1 MIADEVDTATDALL
15 TASRALVAVAARSLA
30 GIDDVTL
37 PQFRALV
44 ILTRPTTVTVGD
56 LAGALDVHPSTATR
70 LCDRLERKR
79 LIRRRPG
86 AAPDRR
92 ETTVDLTAAGR
103 RLVARVTDRRRRD
116 LAAIAA
122 AMTSQDRQVAISG
135 LPGPPVSSRSSI
147 PSGGPTPHRRRGR
160 RPMVELLTRLKDWPY
175 LRKWL
180 VLGALIGVVA
190 GLGAIVF
197 IFALEGSSK
206 LLLETLGGYK
216 PPLPIG
222 EGNRLAA
229 GSFARPW
236 AVPLVVGLG
245 GLISGVLVFRF
256 APEAQG
262 HGTDA
267 AIAAVH
273 HNPRGIRARV
283 TLIKLASSAA
293 TIGSG
298 GSAGREGPTAQI
310 SAGFGSLLARRLE
323 LSPQD
328 ARIAV
333 AVGVGSGIGA
343 IFRAP
348 LGGAVL
354 GTEILY
360 RDDLEPEALFPS
372 LVASIVGFSTFGAVE
387 GFEPIFGNLHTT
399 QFDHPVQLVYYALL
413 GIAAGLVGRLY
424 ARAFYGMVRL
434 RHRLPGPEML
444 KPAAAGV
451 AVGLLG
457 LAFPAALATGYGW
470 LQRGMRDGL
479 PDMALWVVLAL
490 PLVKILAT
498 SLSIGSGGSGG
509 IFGPGM
515 VIGGFLGLGVWR
527 VLHGVAGGMPDL
539 AAPFMV
545 VGMIAC
551 FGSVAHAPLGLM
563 LMVAEMTGSL
573 ALLPPAMV
581 AIGLAALVVG
591 EDSIYES
598 QLRSRADAPAH
609 RAAFGLPLLSSVMVA
624 DVMTPPRVTVTATMP
639 LDDARGLLEDLRVPG
654 APVLGD
660 DGRFVGVL
668 ALGQTELPG
677 APGAGDIDRSYPT
690 VPSNRGLDFALDAM
704 VSGGIGWIPVV
715 DGGRLV
721 GIVAMNEVIGGYQ
734 RALRRSLRLLA
745 DVRGSA
751 VLVEAPVSEASPFAG
766 ATVATAPWP
775 RGSFALSID
784 RRSQLITPTPETVL
798 EAGDVVVAVVP
809 AAAESELRQ
818 RLDGATPP

>member
-1 MIADEVDTATDALL
+1 
-15 TASRALVAVAARSLA
+15 
-30 GIDDVTL
+30 
-37 PQFRALV
+37 
-44 ILTRPTTVTVGD
+44 
-56 LAGALDVHPSTATR
+56 
-70 LCDRLERKR
+70 
-79 LIRRRPG
+79 
-86 AAPDRR
+86 
-92 ETTVDLTAAGR
+92 
-103 RLVARVTDRRRRD
+103 
-116 LAAIAA
+116 
-122 AMTSQDRQVAISG
+122 
-135 LPGPPVSSRSSI
+135 
-147 PSGGPTPHRRRGR
+147 
-160 RPMVELLTRLKDWPY
+160 MVELLARLKDWNY

-197 IFALEGSSK
+197 IFALEESSK
-206 LLLETLGGYK
+206 LLLEGLGGYK

-236 AVPLVVGLG
+236 AIPLVVGLG

-256 APEAQG
+256 APEAEG

-283 TLIKLASSAA
+283 TLIKLVASAA

-372 LVASIVGFSTFGAVE
+372 LVASIVGFSIFGAVE
-387 GFEPIFGNLHTT
+387 GFEPIFGTLHTP
-399 QFDHPVQLVYYALL
+399 QFDHSGPAPLLRPAGHRGRARRPPLRPGLLRDGPPAPPAARARHAQAGDGRCGRRPDRPRLPRRAGHRLRLAPAGHARRPARHGPVGRA
-413 GIAAGLVGRLY
+413 GPAAGEDPGHV
-424 ARAFYGMVRL
+424 AV
-434 RHRLPGPEML
+434 HRLGR
-444 KPAAAGV
+444 
-451 AVGLLG
+451 VGWHLRPRHG
-457 LAFPAALATGYGW
+457 HRRASS
-470 LQRGMRDGL
+470 
-479 PDMALWVVLAL
+479 V
-490 PLVKILAT
+490 
-498 SLSIGSGGSGG
+498 SGSGASCTA
-509 IFGPGM
+509 
-515 VIGGFLGLGVWR
+515 WR
-527 VLHGVAGGMPDL
+527 GGMPDL
-539 AAPFMV
+539 PAPFMV

-581 AIGLAALVVG
+581 AIGLATLVVG
-591 EDSIYES
+591 DDSIYES
-598 QLRSRADAPAH
+598 QLRSRAEAPAH

-624 DVMTPPRVTVTATMP
+624 DVMTPARLTVSAGTP
-639 LDDARGLLEDLRVPG
+639 LDEACRLLEDRRVPG
-654 APVLGD
+654 APVLDD
-660 DGRFVGVL
+660 DGKFVGVL
-668 ALGQTELPG
+668 SLDRTALPEAPN
-677 APGAGDIDRSYPT
+677 PGAGVDRSYPT
-690 VPSNRGLDFALDAM
+690 VPPDRGLDFALDAM
-704 VSGGIGWIPVV
+704 VSAGVRWIPVV
-715 DGGRLV
+715 DAGRLV
-721 GIVAMNEVIGGYQ
+721 GIVAMNEVIAGYQ
-734 RALRRSLRLLA
+734 RALRRSLHLLA
-745 DVRGSA
+745 DVRGGS
-751 VLVEAPVSEASPFAG
+751 VLVEAPVSEESPFAG
-766 ATVATAPWP
+766 ATVASAPWP

-784 RRSQLITPTPETVL
+784 RHSQLITPRPETAM
-798 EAGDVVVAVVP
+798 EAGDVIVAVVP

-818 RLDGATPP
+818 RLDGDGRP

>member
-1 MIADEVDTATDALL
+1 M
-15 TASRALVAVAARSLA
+15 
-30 GIDDVTL
+30 
-37 PQFRALV
+37 
-44 ILTRPTTVTVGD
+44 
-56 LAGALDVHPSTATR
+56 
-70 LCDRLERKR
+70 
-79 LIRRRPG
+79 
-86 AAPDRR
+86 
-92 ETTVDLTAAGR
+92 VDLVG
-103 RLVARVTDRRRRD
+103 
-116 LAAIAA
+116 
-122 AMTSQDRQVAISG
+122 
-135 LPGPPVSSRSSI
+135 
-147 PSGGPTPHRRRGR
+147 H
-160 RPMVELLTRLKDWPY
+160 LKDWNY

-190 GLGAIVF
+190 GIGAIAF
-197 IFALEGSSK
+197 IVVLEGSSK

-229 GSFARPW
+229 GSFTRPW
-236 AVPLVVGLG
+236 AIPLVVGLG
-245 GLISGVLVFRF
+245 GLISGILVFRF
-256 APEAQG
+256 APEAEG

-273 HNPRGIRARV
+273 HNPRGIRPRATV
-283 TLIKLASSAA
+283 IKLLASAA

-323 LSPQD
+323 LSPRD

-360 RDDLEPEALFPS
+360 QDDLEPEALLPS
-372 LVASIVGFSTFGAVE
+372 LVASIVGFSVFGAVE
-387 GFEPIFGNLHTT
+387 GFEPIFGTLHTP
-399 QFDHPVQLVYYALL
+399 QFDHPVQLLYYAVL

-424 ARAFYGMVRL
+424 ARGFYGAISLWRRV
-434 RHRLPGPEML
+434 PGPDML
-444 KPAAAGV
+444 KPAMAGL

-457 LAFPAALATGYGW
+457 LAFPATLATGYGW
-470 LQRGMRDGL
+470 LQRGMEDGL
-479 PDMALWVVLAL
+479 PDMALWVVLLL
-490 PLVKILAT
+490 PLLKILAT

-515 VIGGFLGLGVWR
+515 VIGGFAGLGMWR
-527 VLHGVAGGMPDL
+527 LLHGLAPGMPDL
-539 AAPFMV
+539 PAPFMV

-581 AIGLAALVVG
+581 AIGLAALIVG
-591 EDSIYES
+591 DDSIYES
-598 QLRSRADAPAH
+598 QLRSRAESPAH

-624 DVMTPPRVTVTATMP
+624 DVMTPPRLTLQDTMS
-639 LDDARGLLEDLRVPG
+639 LDEARRILVDRHLPG
-654 APVLGD
+654 APVVGG

-668 ALGQTELPG
+668 SKAPTELPEVS
-677 APGAGDIDRSYPT
+677 DRDVDRSYPT
-690 VPSNRGLDFALDAM
+690 VRPDHGLDVALDSM
-704 VSGGIGWIPVV
+704 VSGGLRWLPVV
-715 DGGRLV
+715 DAGHLV

-734 RALRRSLRLLA
+734 RALRRSLHLLA
-745 DVRGSA
+745 DVRGGS
-751 VLVEAPVSEASPFAG
+751 VLVEAVVSDTSPFART
-766 ATVATAPWP
+766 TVAAAPWP

-784 RRSQLITPTPETVL
+784 RHSQLITPLPDTVL
-798 EAGDVVVAVVP
+798 EGGDVVVVVVP
-809 AAAESELRQ
+809 AAAESALRHQ
-818 RLDGATPP
+818 LDGESPA

>member
-1 MIADEVDTATDALL
+1 MLKLL
-15 TASRALVAVAARSLA
+15 ARL
-30 GIDDVTL
+30 
-37 PQFRALV
+37 
-44 ILTRPTTVTVGD
+44 
-56 LAGALDVHPSTATR
+56 
-70 LCDRLERKR
+70 
-79 LIRRRPG
+79 
-86 AAPDRR
+86 
-92 ETTVDLTAAGR
+92 
-103 RLVARVTDRRRRD
+103 RD
-116 LAAIAA
+116 W
-122 AMTSQDRQVAISG
+122 D
-135 LPGPPVSSRSSI
+135 
-147 PSGGPTPHRRRGR
+147 
-160 RPMVELLTRLKDWPY
+160 Y

-180 VLGALIGVVA
+180 ILGTLIGVVA
-190 GLGAIVF
+190 GVGAIAF

-206 LLLETLGGYK
+206 LLLESIGGYH
-216 PPLPIG
+216 PPLPVG

-229 GSFARPW
+229 GTFTRPW
-236 AVPLVVGLG
+236 AIPLVVGLG

-256 APEAQG
+256 APEAEG

-273 HNPRGIRARV
+273 HNPRGIRGRV
-283 TLIKLASSAA
+283 TLIKLVASAA

-323 LSPQD
+323 LSPHD

-372 LVASIVGFSTFGAVE
+372 LVASIVGFSIFGSVE
-387 GFEPIFGNLHTT
+387 GFEPIFGTLHTA

-424 ARAFYGMVRL
+424 ARGFYGMVRL
-434 RHRLPGPEML
+434 RHRIPGPDML
-444 KPAAAGV
+444 KPAVAGL

-457 LAFPAALATGYGW
+457 LAFPPALATGYGW
-470 LQRGMRDGL
+470 LQRGMADGL

-515 VIGGFLGLGVWR
+515 VIGGFVGLGMWR
-527 VLHGVAGGMPDL
+527 VLHDVAAGMPDNP
-539 AAPFMV
+539 APFIV

-591 EDSIYES
+591 NDSIYES
-598 QLRSRADAPAH
+598 QLRSRAESPAH
-609 RAAFGLPLLSSVMVA
+609 RAAFGLPLLSAVKAA
-624 DVMTPPRVTVTATMP
+624 DVMCPPRLALAELSP
-639 LDDARGLLEDLRVPG
+639 LEDAR
-654 APVLGD
+654 
-660 DGRFVGVL
+660 
-668 ALGQTELPG
+668 
-677 APGAGDIDRSYPT
+677 RSPRE
-690 VPSNRGLDFALDAM
+690 PWPA
-704 VSGGIGWIPVV
+704 
-715 DGGRLV
+715 
-721 GIVAMNEVIGGYQ
+721 
-734 RALRRSLRLLA
+734 
-745 DVRGSA
+745 GSA
-751 VLVEAPVSEASPFAG
+751 GHRRRRASSS
-766 ATVATAPWP
+766 VW
-775 RGSFALSID
+775 
-784 RRSQLITPTPETVL
+784 
-798 EAGDVVVAVVP
+798 
-809 AAAESELRQ
+809 
-818 RLDGATPP
+818 

>member
-1 MIADEVDTATDALL
+1 
-15 TASRALVAVAARSLA
+15 
-30 GIDDVTL
+30 
-37 PQFRALV
+37 
-44 ILTRPTTVTVGD
+44 
-56 LAGALDVHPSTATR
+56 
-70 LCDRLERKR
+70 
-79 LIRRRPG
+79 
-86 AAPDRR
+86 
-92 ETTVDLTAAGR
+92 
-103 RLVARVTDRRRRD
+103 
-116 LAAIAA
+116 
-122 AMTSQDRQVAISG
+122 
-135 LPGPPVSSRSSI
+135 
-147 PSGGPTPHRRRGR
+147 
-160 RPMVELLTRLKDWPY
+160 MVELVGRLKDWNY

-190 GLGAIVF
+190 GLGAIAF
-197 IFALEGSSK
+197 ILALEGTSK
-206 LLLETLGGYK
+206 LLLETLGGYR
-216 PPLPIG
+216 PPLPVG

-236 AVPLVVGLG
+236 AIPLVVGLG
-245 GLISGVLVFRF
+245 GLISGALVFRF
-256 APEAQG
+256 APEAEG

-283 TLIKLASSAA
+283 TLIKLVASAA

-323 LSPQD
+323 LNPQD

-372 LVASIVGFSTFGAVE
+372 LVASIVGFSIFGAVA
-387 GFEPIFGNLHTT
+387 GFDPIFGTLHTT

-413 GIAAGLVGRLY
+413 GIAAGLIGRVY
-424 ARAFYGMVRL
+424 ARGFYGMVRL
-434 RHRLPGPEML
+434 RHRLPGPDML
-444 KPAAAGV
+444 KPAVAGL
-451 AVGLLG
+451 AVGLVG
-457 LAFPAALATGYGW
+457 LAFPASLATGYGW

-479 PDMALWVVLAL
+479 PDMALWAVLAL
-490 PLVKILAT
+490 PVAKILAT

-515 VIGGFLGLGVWR
+515 VIGGFVGLGVWR
-527 VLHGVAGGMPDL
+527 ILHGVVGGMPDVP
-539 AAPFMV
+539 APFMV

-591 EDSIYES
+591 DDSIYES

-609 RAAFGLPLLSSVMVA
+609 RAAFGLPLLSSVMVG
-624 DVMTPPRVTVTATMP
+624 DVMTAPRLVLRADTP
-639 LDDARGLLEDLRVPG
+639 LDDARHLLEAQGLPG
-654 APVLGD
+654 GPVVCS
-660 DGRFVGVL
+660 DGKFVGVL
-668 ALGQTELPG
+668 SLNPALQPDGSTAEVV
-677 APGAGDIDRSYPT
+677 ADRSYPT
-690 VPSNRGLDFALDAM
+690 VPPDQGLDFALDAM
-704 VSGGIGWIPVV
+704 VSAGVGWIPVV
-715 DGGRLV
+715 DGSKLA

-745 DVRGSA
+745 DVGGGS
-751 VLVEAPVSEASPFAG
+751 VLVEAAVSEASPFAG
-766 ATVATAPWP
+766 ATVASAPWP
-775 RGSFALSID
+775 PGSFALSID
-784 RRSQLITPTPETVL
+784 RRSQLITPRPDTPL
-798 EAGDVVVAVVP
+798 RAGDVVVAVVP
-809 AAAESELRQ
+809 AAAESELRR
-818 RLDGATPP
+818 RLDAP